1 MSFKFNTIE
10 VFSMYVEAWD
20 ADPHRIGTL
29 DPDRDFGLDPY
40 ETDANPKRCPK
51 GKRIFYY
58 LFTPMS
64 ILIPA
69 HAVFPYPPPL
79 LLFHNFHLL
88 STVFSFLFLPH
99 FTFVIFNFFVF
110 YPPAPN
116 DIGRNIHISK
126 A

>member
-1 MSFKFNTIE
+1 MSFKFNTIK

-40 ETDANPKRCPK
+40 ETDANPKRCPN

-58 LFTPMS
+58 LFTPMRT
-64 ILIPA
+64 
-69 HAVFPYPPPL
+69 
-79 LLFHNFHLL
+79 LFFLTPHRLRLFYNFHLF

-99 FTFVIFNFFVF
+99 FTFVIFHFFVF
-110 YPPAPN
+110 YPPPAPN
-116 DIGRNIHISK
+116 DIG
-126 A
+126 